1 MMLTPQY
8 QARVDQFMAALSQT
22 CRARRV
28 PDPNVRDVHVSE
40 REGRAFSFALFP
52 DGFNGKLEAYTA
64 AGFLHQLSTTL
75 KGAPITYSNHTGF
88 RLVAQID
95 GWPEPQPT
103 RLAYPGH
110 LAGHLRLGVDQA
122 GREVRTPWARV
133 GHGLIVG
140 MTGSGKTSTLRVIIA
155 DALADHCRLML
166 GDLHDSTF
174 PMLAGHPALLAPIAH
189 SVAEYSARLEALRE
203 VKQQR
208 QAAYVALHQRGI
220 YPDDLDEY
228 NAAVEPAQ
236 RLPRIVAV
244 FDEFSTACDQDR
256 GAQGPLAHL
265 AFQLAIEVRKFG
277 IHLIFA
283 GQTINADLVGP
294 MRDQITTL
302 ICFQV
307 ARKEI
312 SRTVVRRPGAELF
325 TRPGQGLTL
334 NGRLQAYYLDKQVMI
349 DLARAGVAPEPAV
362 EAAHTAPLAPAI
374 PAVVLDLARRCLQ
387 ENDGRLTLTWLH
399 TTGLGQQAA
408 RRVQAEWT
416 EQGWAVCDPAR
427 DNARCVG
434 LSVCQALNL
443 GVERWSGDT
452 PTNPTNPTNRPESPV
467 TNRQTGSAPGDKPT
481 NRGDRPDKPAA
492 EGYA

>member
-1 MMLTPQY
+1 MMLTPQHRE
-8 QARVDQFMAALSQT
+8 RVDQFMAALSQT
-22 CRARRV
+22 CQARRV
-28 PDPNVRDVHVSE
+28 PDPNVRDVRVSE
-40 REGRAFSFALFP
+40 REGRAFSFAIFP

-110 LAGHLRLGVDQA
+110 LAGHLRLGVDHA
-122 GREVRTPWARV
+122 GREVRQPWARV

-189 SVAEYSARLEALRE
+189 SVAEYSARLETLRE
-203 VKQQR
+203 VKQAR
-208 QAAYVALHQRGI
+208 QAAYIALHQRGI

-244 FDEFSTACDQDR
+244 FDEFSTACDQER

-349 DLARAGVAPEPAV
+349 ELAQAGLAATQSDAAGLEPTRAAPPAV
-362 EAAHTAPLAPAI
+362 AEQP
-374 PAVVLDLARRCLQ
+374 PAVPDEIKALAARCRRDNGGKFTRSWLQ
-387 ENDGRLTLTWLH
+387 TL
-399 TTGLGQQAA
+399 GYSQQAA
-408 RRVQAEWT
+408 RRLQT
-416 EQGWAVCDPAR
+416 EWAVAGWLERDPQQ
-427 DNARCVG
+427 DNAWVVG
-434 LSVCQALNL
+434 GWV
-443 GVERWSGDT
+443 GH
-452 PTNPTNPTNRPESPV
+452 
-467 TNRQTGSAPGDKPT
+467 GSAIDDLSARSNQPDQPDQPPWRGVTSPT
-481 NRGDRPDKPAA
+481 NRGNQPNQPTWGAA
-492 EGYA
+492 